1 MLLYKLGETN
11 YVSLNAKVDGKT
23 KEFVVTFDQDDLEC
37 EIECIRKRLFSKTTQ
52 QDYNILALYYHLM
65 NIKNGNYE
73 SLKSICGVYKL
84 IDMSEDV
91 SNFKPVFA
99 EDVGELFDVF
109 DLSYAQTILFEK
121 ISTRRK
127 DIIERIDCLKENDS
141 VKEYLCLSKKNDEL
155 LKDERDLY
163 KQIKNE
169 KFSSCD
175 HIWIDVF
182 REYDNAEGRTHHYS
196 GCIKCGLDESVFRLI
211 ESNKELTLDQEAMA
225 DYLKKHVNK
234 TGIITTLY
242 WGDFD
247 MMKKRYLKTKNDHP
261 DLTDEEI
268 VKYLSEGKLD
278 KNTHNQKELS
288 LKPKSN

>member
-37 EIECIRKRLFSKTTQ
+37 EIECIRKRLFPKTTQ

-127 DIIERIDCLKENDS
+127 DIIERIDCLKENES
-141 VKEYLCLSKKNDEL
+141 VKRYLKLCEENDKL

-169 KFSSCD
+169 KFSSCN

-182 REYDNAEGRTHHYS
+182 HEYDAAEGRSHNYC
-196 GCIKCGLDESVFRLI
+196 GCIKCGLDERVFQLI

-225 DYLKKHVNK
+225 DYLKKHISK
-234 TGIITTLY
+234 TGIITNLY
-242 WGDFD
+242 WTDLD
-247 MMKKRYLKTKNDHP
+247 MMKKLYLKAKKEHP
-261 DLTDEEI
+261 DLNDEEI
-268 VKYLSEGKLD
+268 VEYLKEGKSD
-278 KNTHNQKELS
+278 KNALNRKRL